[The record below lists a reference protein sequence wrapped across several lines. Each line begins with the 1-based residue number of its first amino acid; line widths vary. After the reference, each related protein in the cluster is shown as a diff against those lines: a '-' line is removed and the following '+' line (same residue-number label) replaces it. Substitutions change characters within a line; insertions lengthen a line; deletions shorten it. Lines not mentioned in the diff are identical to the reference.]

1 MKKRY
6 IAGAGV
12 GIGAFAMFSVII
24 NLAFWLGLLYGA
36 FWIAQRFGV
45 LG

>member
-12 GIGAFAMFSVII
+12 GFGAFAVFSVII
-24 NLAFWLGLLYGA
+24 NLAFWLGLAYGLFA
-36 FWIAQRFGV
+36 IAQRFGV
-45 LG
+45 IG